1 MKFRA
6 WSVMMGLLL
15 LAGLGTAGANGAD
28 VVPAGT
34 VLNVRTTHPIV
45 VYSTHVG
52 MKFRAI
58 VDDPVMDARGYVVVP
73 RGSLATLEAVDV
85 QQSSNLKGRDRI
97 TLRVLSLHVGD
108 RGYYITSSSV
118 ELKGHSEGK
127 RAARKIGAGAG
138 VGAVVGGLLGGGTGA
153 VGGAIAGGTTG
164 AVVAGSGK
172 THLSV
177 PAETRLQFRLE
188 GPVRIEQ

>member
-1 MKFRA
+1 MKSRV

-15 LAGLGTAGANGAD
+15 LAGFRTAANGAE
-28 VVPAGT
+28 VLPVGT

-45 VYSTHVG
+45 VYSTHAG

-58 VDDPVMDARGYVVVP
+58 VDDPVMDIRGHVVVP

-85 QQSSNLKGRDRI
+85 RQSSNLKGRDRI
-97 TLRVLSLHVGD
+97 TLRVVSLHVRD
-108 RGYYITSSSV
+108 RGYRIVSSDV
-118 ELKGHSEGK
+118 EVKGHSEGN

-188 GPVRIEQ
+188 GPVRIQQ

>member
-1 MKFRA
+1 MKSRA

-15 LAGLGTAGANGAD
+15 LVGFRTAGAE
-28 VVPAGT
+28 VLPVGT
-34 VLNVRTTHPIV
+34 VLNVRTTQPIV
-45 VYSTHVG
+45 VYSSHVG
-52 MKFRAI
+52 MRFRAI
-58 VDDPVMDARGYVVVP
+58 VEDPVMDVRGYVVVP

-85 QQSSNLKGRDRI
+85 KQSSNLKGRDRI

-108 RGYYITSSSV
+108 RSYPITSSYV

-153 VGGAIAGGTTG
+153 AIGATAGGTTG
-164 AVVAGSGK
+164 AAVAGSGK

-177 PAETRLQFRLE
+177 PAETRLHFRLE
-188 GPVRIEQ
+188 SPVRIQQ

>member
-1 MKFRA
+1 
-6 WSVMMGLLL
+6 
-15 LAGLGTAGANGAD
+15 
-28 VVPAGT
+28 
-34 VLNVRTTHPIV
+34 
-45 VYSTHVG
+45 

-58 VDDPVMDARGYVVVP
+58 VDDPVMDVRGHVVVP

-97 TLRVLSLHVGD
+97 TLRVISLHVGD
-108 RGYYITSSSV
+108 RGYHIVSSDV

-127 RAARKIGAGAG
+127 RAARKVGAGAG
-138 VGAVVGGLLGGGTGA
+138 VGAVVGGLLGGGSGA

-188 GPVRIEQ
+188 SPVRIQR

>member
-1 MKFRA
+1 MKSRA
-6 WSVMMGLLL
+6 WSVLMGLLL
-15 LAGLGTAGANGAD
+15 LAGFRTAGAYGAE
-28 VVPAGT
+28 VLPVGT
-34 VLNVRTTHPIV
+34 VLNVRTSQPIV
-45 VYSTHVG
+45 VYSSHVG

-58 VDDPVMDARGYVVVP
+58 VDDPVMDVRGHVVVP

-85 QQSSNLKGRDRI
+85 QQSSNMKGRDRI

-108 RGYYITSSSV
+108 RRYPVTSSYV

-127 RAARKIGAGAG
+127 RAARKIGGGAG

-153 VGGAIAGGTTG
+153 AIGATAGGTTG

-188 GPVRIEQ
+188 GPVRIQR

>member
-1 MKFRA
+1 MKSRA

-15 LAGLGTAGANGAD
+15 LAGFRTAGASGAE
-28 VVPAGT
+28 VLPGGT
-34 VLNVRTTHPIV
+34 VLNVRTSQPIV
-45 VYSTHVG
+45 VDSSRVG

-58 VDDPVMDARGYVVVP
+58 VDDPVMDDRGRVVVP
-73 RGSLATLEAVDV
+73 RGSSATLEAVDV
-85 QQSSNLKGRDRI
+85 QQSSNMKGRDRI
-97 TLRVLSLHVGD
+97 TLRVLSVHVGD
-108 RGYYITSSSV
+108 RSYPVTSSYV

-127 RAARKIGAGAG
+127 RAARKIGGGAG

-153 VGGAIAGGTTG
+153 AIGATAGATTG
-164 AVVAGSGK
+164 AAVAGSGK

-188 GPVRIEQ
+188 GPVRIQR

>member
-1 MKFRA
+1 V
-6 WSVMMGLLL
+6 S
-15 LAGLGTAGANGAD
+15 
-28 VVPAGT
+28 
-34 VLNVRTTHPIV
+34 
-45 VYSTHVG
+45 
-52 MKFRAI
+52 
-58 VDDPVMDARGYVVVP
+58 
-73 RGSLATLEAVDV
+73 
-85 QQSSNLKGRDRI
+85 SSN
-97 TLRVLSLHVGD
+97 
-108 RGYYITSSSV
+108 V

-188 GPVRIEQ
+188 GPVRIQQ

>member
-1 MKFRA
+1 MKSRA

-15 LAGLGTAGANGAD
+15 LAGFGSAAADGAE
-28 VVPAGT
+28 VLPVGT

-45 VYSTHVG
+45 VYSAHVG
-52 MKFRAI
+52 MKFRAV
-58 VDDPVMDARGYVVVP
+58 VDDPVMDVRGHVVVP

-97 TLRVLSLHVGD
+97 TLRVISLHVGD
-108 RGYYITSSSV
+108 RGYPITSSDV

-127 RAARKIGAGAG
+127 RAARKVGAGAG
-138 VGAVVGGLLGGGTGA
+138 IGAAVGGLLGGGTGA

-188 GPVRIEQ
+188 GPVRIQR

>member
-1 MKFRA
+1 MKSRV

-15 LAGLGTAGANGAD
+15 LAGFQTSSADGAE
-28 VVPAGT
+28 VLPVGT
-34 VLNVRTTHPIV
+34 VVNVRTSQPIT
-45 VYSTHVG
+45 VYSSHVG
-52 MKFRAI
+52 MKVRAI
-58 VDDPVMDARGYVVVP
+58 VDDPVMDVRGHVVVP

-85 QQSSNLKGRDRI
+85 QQSTNMKGRDRI

-108 RGYYITSSSV
+108 RRYPVTSSSV

-127 RAARKIGAGAG
+127 RAARKIGGGAG
-138 VGAVVGGLLGGGTGA
+138 VGAVVGGLLGGGAGA
-153 VGGAIAGGTTG
+153 AIGATAGGTTG

-188 GPVRIEQ
+188 GPVRIQR

>member
-15 LAGLGTAGANGAD
+15 FAGLRTADANGAE

-34 VLNVRTTHPIV
+34 VLNVRTTQPIV
-45 VYSTHVG
+45 VYASHVG
-52 MKFRAI
+52 MRFRAI
-58 VDDPVMDARGYVVVP
+58 VDDPVLDVRGSVVVP

-97 TLRVLSLHVGD
+97 TLRVVSLHVRD
-108 RGYYITSSSV
+108 RGYFVTSSDV

-138 VGAVVGGLLGGGTGA
+138 VGAAIGGLLGGGTGA

-188 GPVRIEQ
+188 APVRIQQ